1 MQPIEFAYR
10 SLGNAVVAQAAID
23 YRNAL
28 NGISYDRRFSP
39 EEAIRRLERFFRS
52 DYYELLTKVD
62 CEYLMEALRKEH
74 AENERRKDE
83 RNTCTSNT

>member
-10 SLGNAVVAQAAID
+10 SLGNAVVVQAVTD

-39 EEAIRRLERFFRS
+39 EEAIRRSERFFRS

-62 CEYLMEALRKEH
+62 CEYLIEALRKEH
-74 AENERRKDE
+74 EENSKKED
-83 RNTCTSNT
+83 SV